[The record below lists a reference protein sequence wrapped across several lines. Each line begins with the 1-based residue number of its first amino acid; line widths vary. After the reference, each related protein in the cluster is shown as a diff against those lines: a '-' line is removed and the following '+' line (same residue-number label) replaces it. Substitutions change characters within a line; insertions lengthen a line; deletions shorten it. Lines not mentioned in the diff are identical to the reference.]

1 MNVIVTAGGETDSK
15 QPLYQVTHGGRKAMI
30 EIAGKSM
37 VQWVLDALGE
47 TSQVEKIV
55 VVGLPPETDL
65 TCTHPLILLPDHG
78 ELLSNIMAGVK
89 EVMRL
94 DSQASHVLLVSGDL
108 PALRGEMIDWFLEQV
123 KDLDQDIY
131 YTIIKRETMEAQFP
145 ASKRTYIHLK
155 DLQVCGGD
163 LHCFRLAAATE
174 ESPIWKGLIE
184 SRKNP
189 LRQASIVGYD
199 TLLFLMLRQLSL
211 QDAEKAVAKR
221 LEIKGKAVPSPYAEM
236 GMDVD
241 KPFQLEIIREYL
253 SRRQEKHAAEAEQ
266 A

>member
-1 MNVIVTAGGETDSK
+1 
-15 QPLYQVTHGGRKAMI
+15 
-30 EIAGKSM
+30 
-37 VQWVLDALGE
+37 
-47 TSQVEKIV
+47 
-55 VVGLPPETDL
+55 
-65 TCTHPLILLPDHG
+65 
-78 ELLSNIMAGVK
+78 
-89 EVMRL
+89 
-94 DSQASHVLLVSGDL
+94 
-108 PALRGEMIDWFLEQV
+108 MIDWFLEQV

-131 YTIIKRETMEAQFP
+131 YTIIKRETMETQFP

-174 ESPIWKGLIE
+174 ESAIWKRLIE

-241 KPFQLEIIREYL
+241 KPFQLDIIREYL
-253 SRRQEKHAAEAEQ
+253 SRHQEKHVAEVEQ